1 MDKELIEKIAIGSK
15 PYLWKFTDEYKFAA
29 LILALIRSAGYVQQ
43 WGKCPACHSDGKDH
57 YLLRCDG
64 KGIIRNVDHCPTC
77 NGTGQGENLLLTREE
92 VDKIKSDLKSNL
104 LNRYTVLIN
113 EFAKN
118 IGEEHLT
125 EIRGILREIEDN
137 SQFVVVDL
145 HDMQRELRI
154 SESRWQSFKE
164 RWER

>member
-77 NGTGQGENLLLTREE
+77 NGTGKVLKYAELA
-92 VDKIKSDLKSNL
+92 DKGK
-104 LNRYTVLIN
+104 N
-113 EFAKN
+113 E
-118 IGEEHLT
+118 
-125 EIRGILREIEDN
+125 
-137 SQFVVVDL
+137 
-145 HDMQRELRI
+145 
-154 SESRWQSFKE
+154 
-164 RWER
+164 